1 MLAEPAPVKVAP
13 GVVEATMVAD
23 TTPDVEG
30 VAPGLA
36 LPELQPEMEVEGVA
50 PGEEDE

>member
-1 MLAEPAPVKVAP
+1 
-13 GVVEATMVAD
+13 MVAV
-23 TTPDVEG
+23 TTLDVDG

-50 PGEEDE
+50 PSEPVARTLGLA